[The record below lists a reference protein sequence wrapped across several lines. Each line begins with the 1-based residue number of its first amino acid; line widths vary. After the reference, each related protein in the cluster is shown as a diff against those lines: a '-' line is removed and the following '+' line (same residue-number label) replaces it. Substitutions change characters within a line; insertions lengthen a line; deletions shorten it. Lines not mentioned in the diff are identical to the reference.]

1 MKKPLADEQ
10 NRELVYQNLLLLW
23 YHLGHNSRT
32 RGSNVATA
40 QIDQREFDTYVQE
53 LEQVF
58 DQAVVDGDDDELFAS
73 GYLRGHFDLVVA
85 QLELQ
90 EQRAAA
96 VLPAV
101 QASLDANK
109 HELAP
114 ADQQH
119 IADLMAKLARV

>member
-1 MKKPLADEQ
+1 M
-10 NRELVYQNLLLLW
+10 
-23 YHLGHNSRT
+23 
-32 RGSNVATA
+32 ATA

-96 VLPAV
+96 AVLSAV

>member
-1 MKKPLADEQ
+1 MAEQ
-10 NRELVYQNLLLLW
+10 DFALYIER
-23 YHLGHNSRT
+23 
-32 RGSNVATA
+32 
-40 QIDQREFDTYVQE
+40 

-58 DQAVVDGDDDELFAS
+58 DRAVAEGTDDELFAS

-90 EQRAAA
+90 EQAKAEA
-96 VLPAV
+96 VLPTLRAAV
-101 QASLDANK
+101 EQTK

-119 IADLMAKLARV
+119 IADMIARLEQAAA

>member
-1 MKKPLADEQ
+1 M
-10 NRELVYQNLLLLW
+10 
-23 YHLGHNSRT
+23 
-32 RGSNVATA
+32 ATA

>member
-1 MKKPLADEQ
+1 MAEQ
-10 NRELVYQNLLLLW
+10 NFAEYIEQ
-23 YHLGHNSRT
+23 
-32 RGSNVATA
+32 
-40 QIDQREFDTYVQE
+40 

-58 DQAVVDGDDDELFAS
+58 DQAVVAGSDDELFAS

-90 EQRAAA
+90 EQATADA
-96 VLPAV
+96 VLPALRSAV
-101 QASLDANK
+101 EQTK

-119 IADLMAKLARV
+119 IAAMIARLEQAAA

>member
-1 MKKPLADEQ
+1 MTGVVRVAEQ
-10 NRELVYQNLLLLW
+10 DFAEYIER
-23 YHLGHNSRT
+23 
-32 RGSNVATA
+32 
-40 QIDQREFDTYVQE
+40 

-58 DQAVVDGDDDELFAS
+58 DQAVAEGNDDELFAS

-90 EQRAAA
+90 DQAAKEA
-96 VLPAV
+96 VLPSVRAAV
-101 QASLDANK
+101 EQTK

-119 IADLMAKLARV
+119 IADMITRLEQAAV